1 MKQITRMATLGVF
14 LLAGGVSGTAL
25 ANGTSAPEPEPVRYM
40 PPPPAPVPAPVVDT
54 GDEGFYI
61 SGAVGI
67 GIPEDLKCSGS
78 QTANG
83 SNSRMLST
91 SQQTAQNQ
99 GSDKIDMDTGLAL
112 NGAIG
117 YDFGDARLEAAVGYQ
132 SHDVADSESQDG
144 DISLLTVMANAY
156 YDIDTGSDITPYLM
170 AGAGLAHVDPSGAE
184 TDNVFAWQV
193 GAGLGFKVAEG
204 TTLDLGYRY
213 LKPNKFD
220 TGNGRHGKLAVHN
233 VMLGLRYNLF

>member
-40 PPPPAPVPAPVVDT
+40 PPPPVPAPAPVSVVDT
-54 GDEGFYI
+54 CDEGFYI
-61 SGAVGI
+61 SGAAGV
-67 GIPEDLKCSGS
+67 GIPEDLDD
-78 QTANG
+78 G
-83 SNSRMLST
+83 SN
-91 SQQTAQNQ
+91 NY
-99 GSDKIDMDTGLAL
+99 DMDEGLVL

-132 SHDVADSESQDG
+132 KHDASNFSA

-170 AGAGLAHVDPSGAE
+170 AGAGWAHVDPSWAG
-184 TDNVFAWQV
+184 TDDVFAWQV
-193 GAGLGFKVAEG
+193 GAGLGFKVADC

-220 TGNGRHGKLAVHN
+220 AGRKAGHVKWAVHN
-233 VMLGLRYNLF
+233 VILGLRYTF